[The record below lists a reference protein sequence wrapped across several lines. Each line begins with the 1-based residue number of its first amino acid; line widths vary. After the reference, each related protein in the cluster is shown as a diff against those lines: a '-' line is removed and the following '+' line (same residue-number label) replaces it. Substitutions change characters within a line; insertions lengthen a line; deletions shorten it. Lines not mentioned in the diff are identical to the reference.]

1 MVTVAPVEITRSS
14 DDLGFDGMAQVVLY
28 NDDVNSFDHVIR
40 CLQQVFG
47 HNHQLARKI
56 ATDAHNTGRTIAEV
70 EGHEKAILH
79 KEQLISYGLT
89 AEVERI

>member
-1 MVTVAPVEITRSS
+1 MAPVTITRSS
-14 DDLGFDGMAQVVLY
+14 DDYRTDGMAQVVLY

-47 HNHQLARKI
+47 HNHQMAEKI
-56 ATDAHNTGRTIAEV
+56 AADAHNAGRTIAEV
-70 EGHEKAILH
+70 EGLADAVRH
-79 KEQLISYGLT
+79 KGQLVSYGLT